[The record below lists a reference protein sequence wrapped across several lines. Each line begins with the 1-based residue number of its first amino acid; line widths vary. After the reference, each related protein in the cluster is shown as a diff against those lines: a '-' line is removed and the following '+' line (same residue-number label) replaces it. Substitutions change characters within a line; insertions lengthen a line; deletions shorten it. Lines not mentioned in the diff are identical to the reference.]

1 MGRCDDKRHPHSSS
15 FLLSQ
20 HLFFTI
26 RPSTLCLLLVLLS
39 LSNQQRRRTPPPPP
53 SPQSRSTPP
62 PTTPRA
68 NHSLRNWLFARFQS
82 RKTRLAVSTTKVWLK
97 TQTLHLQVSFT
108 MSLKAAIFT
117 PATSQI
123 PATGNGATRT
133 APKSPSTYSITPTI
147 RMSLELTA
155 EGTPSTPSPS
165 TLVGTPTTTPPCPRL
180 NGGSSEGGPLRSS

>member
-26 RPSTLCLLLVLLS
+26 CPSTLCLLLVLLS

-53 SPQSRSTPP
+53 SPQFRSTPP

-82 RKTRLAVSTTKVWLK
+82 RKTRLAVSTTKVWSK
-97 TQTLHLQVSFT
+97 IPMLHLQASFT
-108 MSLKAAIFT
+108 MSLKAAIST
-117 PATSQI
+117 PSTSQI
-123 PATGNGATRT
+123 PSTGNGTTRT
-133 APKSPSTYSITPTI
+133 APRSPSTYSITPTI
-147 RMSLELTA
+147 RMLLELTA
-155 EGTPSTPSPS
+155 EDTPNPPSPS
-165 TLVGTPTTTPPCPRL
+165 TSADTPTITPP
-180 NGGSSEGGPLRSS
+180 